1 MNETGISDP
10 WWERGLSGQ
19 GKEGRGGLSTPY
31 AIRHMWTVI
40 PEKGGFVENVTFK
53 HLTGKS
59 SKTYQQYH
67 HTGDTTD

>member
-19 GKEGRGGLSTPY
+19 GAEGRGGLSTPY

-40 PEKGGFVENVTFK
+40 PARGGFLENVTFK

-59 SKTYQQYH
+59 SKTYQQCH
-67 HTGDTTD
+67 HTGATTD